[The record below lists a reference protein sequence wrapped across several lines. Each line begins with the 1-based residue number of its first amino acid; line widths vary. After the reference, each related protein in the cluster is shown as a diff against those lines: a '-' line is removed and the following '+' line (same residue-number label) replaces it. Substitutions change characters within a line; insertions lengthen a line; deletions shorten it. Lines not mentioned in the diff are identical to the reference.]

1 MESAN
6 GKKVLI
12 SGASIAGLSTAC
24 LLSKLGYDVTVIEQA
39 GEPRTAGAAVD
50 IRGLAVD
57 VVKRMGIFDQLIA
70 NRLRVELIEFKEA
83 DDSTAGSIALPNEA
97 VDSPD
102 DDIEIER
109 DIFINSL
116 FSRLLTTVTFR
127 FNNSIATLAETS
139 DGITV
144 TFRDGTQ
151 QTVDLVIGCD
161 GLHSVVRHNWFGHET
176 DYTHFMEAYFS
187 ITTVAKLLIKE
198 KTMQLFNVPDKAITL
213 NAYNKKTDIIFSF
226 FAEKEIPYNYRD
238 IEQQRAI
245 ILNQFAGQGWRTGE
259 LLAEVQ
265 QSGKFYF
272 DKFCQ
277 IKMPSWTKGRVAL
290 VGDAGYCA
298 SPAAGMGA
306 SLSVIGAATL
316 ADALEKH
323 NGDVELAFQEY
334 NQTLR
339 PFIDD
344 VQATA
349 ESNVRNNF
357 IPRTEEAIHERNTQL
372 TAF

>member
-24 LLSKLGYDVTVIEQA
+24 LLTKLGYTVTVVEQA
-39 GEPRTAGAAVD
+39 NEPRTAGAAVD

-57 VVKRMGIFDQLIA
+57 ISKRMGIFDQLDA
-70 NRLRVELIEFKEA
+70 NRLRVERIEFKEA
-83 DDSTAGSIALPNEA
+83 DDSTAGSIALTNDN
-97 VDSPD
+97 VDSQD

-116 FSRLLTTVTFR
+116 FDRLLTTVTFL
-127 FNNSIATLAETS
+127 FNNTITTLAETN
-139 DGITV
+139 DGVYV
-144 TFRDGTQ
+144 TLKDGTQ
-151 QTVDLVIGCD
+151 QTFDLVIGCD
-161 GLHSVVRHNWFGHET
+161 GLHSIVRHNWFGHEA
-176 DYTHFMEAYFS
+176 DYAYFMEAYFS
-187 ITTVAKLLIKE
+187 ITTVSKLLINE

-226 FAEKEIPYNYRD
+226 FSQKEIPYNYRD
-238 IEQQRAI
+238 IDQQRAI
-245 ILNQFAGQGWRTGE
+245 ILNQFAGQGWRTNE
-259 LLAEVQ
+259 LLTEVQ
-265 QSGKFYF
+265 QSDKFYF

-306 SLSVIGAATL
+306 SLSVIGAAAL

-323 NGDVELAFQEY
+323 SGNLELAFQEY

-339 PFIDD
+339 PFIDE

-349 ESNVRNNF
+349 ELNVKENF
-357 IPRTEEAIHERNTQL
+357 IPRTEEAIHRRNTQT

>member
-24 LLSKLGYDVTVIEQA
+24 LLTKLGYTVTVVEQA
-39 GEPRTAGAAVD
+39 NEPRTAGAAVD

-57 VVKRMGIFDQLIA
+57 ISKRMGIFDQLDA
-70 NRLRVELIEFKEA
+70 NRLRVERIEFKEA
-83 DDSTAGSIALPNEA
+83 DDSTAGSIALTNDN
-97 VDSPD
+97 VDSQD

-116 FSRLLTTVTFR
+116 FDRLLTTVTFL
-127 FNNSIATLAETS
+127 FNNTITTLAETN
-139 DGITV
+139 DGVYV
-144 TFRDGTQ
+144 TLKDGTQ
-151 QTVDLVIGCD
+151 QTFDLVIGCD
-161 GLHSVVRHNWFGHET
+161 GLHSIVRHNWFGHEA
-176 DYTHFMEAYFS
+176 DYAYFMEAYFS
-187 ITTVAKLLIKE
+187 ITTVSKLLINE

-226 FAEKEIPYNYRD
+226 FSQKEIPYNYRD
-238 IEQQRAI
+238 IDQQWAI
-245 ILNQFAGQGWRTGE
+245 ILNQFAGQGWRTNE
-259 LLAEVQ
+259 LLTEVQ
-265 QSGKFYF
+265 QSDKFYF

-306 SLSVIGAATL
+306 SLSVIGAAAL

-323 NGDVELAFQEY
+323 SGNLELAFQEY

-339 PFIDD
+339 PFIDE

-349 ESNVRNNF
+349 ELNVKENF
-357 IPRTEEAIHERNTQL
+357 IPRTEEAIHRRNTQT

>member
-24 LLSKLGYDVTVIEQA
+24 LLNTLGYTVTIVEQA
-39 GEPRTAGAAVD
+39 NEPRTAGAAVD
-50 IRGLAVD
+50 MRGTAVN
-57 VVKRMGIFDQLIA
+57 VVKRMGIFNQLDA
-70 NRLRVELIEFKEA
+70 NRLHVELIEFKAA
-83 DDSTAGSIALPNEA
+83 DDSTAGSIVLTNEDA
-97 VDSPD
+97 AGQD

-116 FSRLLTTVTFR
+116 FDQLLTTVTFL
-127 FNNSIATLAETS
+127 FNNSIVALAETS
-139 DGITV
+139 NGVAV
-144 TFRDGTQ
+144 TFKDGTQ
-151 QTVDLVIGCD
+151 QTFDLVIGCD
-161 GLHSVVRHNWFGHET
+161 GLHSVVRTNWFGHEA
-176 DYTHFMEAYFS
+176 DYAHFMEAYFS
-187 ITTVAKLLIKE
+187 ITTVDKLLIRE
-198 KTMQLFNVPDKAITL
+198 KTMQLFNVPNKAITL

-226 FAEKEIPYNYRD
+226 FSEKEIPYNYRD
-238 IEQQRAI
+238 IDQQRAI
-245 ILNQFAGQGWRTGE
+245 ILNQFAGQGWRTSE

-277 IKMPSWTKGRVAL
+277 IKMPSWTKSRVAL

-306 SLSVIGAATL
+306 SLSVIGAAAL
-316 ADALEKH
+316 ADALEKY
-323 NGDVELAFQEY
+323 NGDVDLAFQEY

-339 PFIDD
+339 PFIED

-349 ESNVRNNF
+349 ESNIRDNF
-357 IPRTEEAIHERNTQL
+357 IPRTEDAIHERNTQL

>member
-1 MESAN
+1 MEFAN

-24 LLSKLGYDVTVIEQA
+24 LLTKLGYTVTVVEQA
-39 GEPRTAGAAVD
+39 SKPRTAGAAVD

-57 VVKRMGIFDQLIA
+57 IVKRMGIFDQLDA
-70 NRLRVELIEFKEA
+70 SRLRVERVEFKEA
-83 DDSTAGSIALPNEA
+83 DDSTAGSIFLQSDDAENHN
-97 VDSPD
+97 

-116 FSRLLTTVTFR
+116 FDRLLPAVTFV

-139 DGITV
+139 DGVDV
-144 TFRDGTQ
+144 TFKDRTQ
-151 QTVDLVIGCD
+151 QTFDLVIGCD
-161 GLHSVVRHNWFGHET
+161 GLHSIVRTSWFGHEA
-176 DYTHFMEAYFS
+176 DYAHFMKAYFS
-187 ITTVAKLLIKE
+187 ITTVNKLLIDE

-238 IEQQRAI
+238 IDQQRAI
-245 ILNQFAGQGWRTGE
+245 ILNQFAGQGWRANE
-259 LLAEVQ
+259 LLTEVQ
-265 QSGKFYF
+265 QSGNFYF

-316 ADALEKH
+316 ADALEKY
-323 NGDVELAFQEY
+323 NGDSELAFQEY

-339 PFIDD
+339 PFIEE

-349 ESNVRNNF
+349 ESNVSDNF
-357 IPRTEEAIHERNTQL
+357 IPRTEEAIHKRNTQL